1 MKPNDDAAY
10 TLPIGTVLDKR
21 YQIEHFI
28 TSGGFGNT
36 YIARD
41 LKFPKA
47 HTRVALKEFFIK
59 NANHRTPGTN
69 EVVVTTPQ
77 FYQDFQRLREKFK
90 EEAERLFALHHP
102 NIVRV
107 SDTFDAFGTSYYVM
121 DYIEGL
127 SLSKTIRQ
135 QQHPFSE
142 ADAVRYIREVFE
154 ALSVVHEQGIYHMD
168 IKPGNIMLDA
178 HGRAVLID
186 FGASKMVKPD
196 GQTLSSTI
204 LYTEGYAPVEQMNSS
219 LKNIGPW
226 TDIYAMGATLYNLL
240 TAQRPPLPIDILN
253 EGFEQ
258 SMPLPGVSQ
267 QTRHAIY
274 AMMEPSSNKRPQNV
288 AQALALLQDQPT
300 SSTGSPTPQEATT
313 SPAPTPDDD
322 SVIVSKEAV
331 EANSILNDTVISA
344 DSRNTSQL
352 PQPPTDNPFAPKPK
366 KKNSRTWLYIS
377 GGAAAIGIIF
387 IFIGMIIRGGSS
399 PSATENTSETPVVTA
414 DSTVTEDSSSNTIA
428 TETETA
434 NIPNE
439 NETPATSE
447 ASAPSANRYGN
458 TVNNGS
464 NSNRTANTAN
474 TGSSRNNSSSRVS
487 ASNNTPSTSTS
498 SSRTQ
503 YSSNT
508 SSQNS
513 SSNRHSTGSV
523 GTNSSGGRS
532 MRLGGGSSGSSS
544 VSSSSQTQSSGSV
557 TTSTNSSGGRSMRLG
572 GN

>member
-1 MKPNDDAAY
+1 MMPNDDAAY

-21 YQIEHFI
+21 YQIEQFI

-344 DSRNTSQL
+344 DSRNTSQR

-399 PSATENTSETPVVTA
+399 PSATENTAETPVVTA
-414 DSTVTEDSSSNTIA
+414 DSTVTEDNSSSNTIA
-428 TETETA
+428 TETT

-447 ASAPSANRYGN
+447 ASAPSTNRHGN

-487 ASNNTPSTSTS
+487 ASNNTPSAPATPAQQSA
-498 SSRTQ
+498 RQTQ
-503 YSSNT
+503 SEPR
-508 SSQNS
+508 SQS
-513 SSNRHSTGSV
+513 PV
-523 GTNSSGGRS
+523 GANGSGGRS

>member
-1 MKPNDDAAY
+1 MMPNDDAAY

-21 YQIEHFI
+21 YQIEQFI

-344 DSRNTSQL
+344 DSRNTSQR

-366 KKNSRTWLYIS
+366 KKNSRTLLYIS

-387 IFIGMIIRGGSS
+387 IFIGMIIRGGSN
-399 PSATENTSETPVVTA
+399 PSATENTAETPVVTA

-428 TETETA
+428 TETA

-447 ASAPSANRYGN
+447 ASAPSANRHGN

-498 SSRTQ
+498 SSRAQ
-503 YSSNT
+503 HSSNI

-513 SSNRHSTGSV
+513 SSNLPSTNSV

-532 MRLGGGSSGSSS
+532 MRLGGGSSA
-544 VSSSSQTQSSGSV
+544 SSSSQTQSSGSV
-557 TTSTNSSGGRSMRLG
+557 TTNTNSSGGRSMRLG

>member
-226 TDIYAMGATLYNLL
+226 TDIYAMGATLYYLL

-344 DSRNTSQL
+344 DSRNTSQR

-387 IFIGMIIRGGSS
+387 IFIGMIIRGGSN
-399 PSATENTSETPVVTA
+399 PSATENTAETPVVTA
-414 DSTVTEDSSSNTIA
+414 DSTVTEDNSSSNTIA
-428 TETETA
+428 TETA

-439 NETPATSE
+439 NETSATSE
-447 ASAPSANRYGN
+447 ASAPSANRHGN

-487 ASNNTPSTSTS
+487 ASNNTPNRSNS

-513 SSNRHSTGSV
+513 SSNRPSTASV

-544 VSSSSQTQSSGSV
+544 VSSSSQTQSNGSV

>member
-1 MKPNDDAAY
+1 MMPNDDAAY

-21 YQIEHFI
+21 YQIEQFI

-226 TDIYAMGATLYNLL
+226 TDIYAMGATLYYLL

-258 SMPLPGVSQ
+258 SMPLSGVSQ

-344 DSRNTSQL
+344 DSRNTSQR

-377 GGAAAIGIIF
+377 GGAVAIGIIF
-387 IFIGMIIRGGSS
+387 IFIGMIIRGGSN
-399 PSATENTSETPVVTA
+399 PSATENTAETPVVTA
-414 DSTVTEDSSSNTIA
+414 DSTVTEDSSNTIA
-428 TETETA
+428 TETT

-439 NETPATSE
+439 NETSATSE
-447 ASAPSANRYGN
+447 ASAPSANRHGN

-503 YSSNT
+503 YSSNS

-513 SSNRHSTGSV
+513 SSNRPSTASV